1 MSKKEKIKL
10 VTTAV
15 LVIVFA
21 MPFFMTNNIQA
32 DPFSQIEEKLK
43 GISKEEKEVLQNL
56 FILMQEIEGME
67 REAEKI
73 SHDIDKIGKEIKDL
87 EVTIEKEEIDYE
99 KKKEG
104 LKQVLKSYQRM
115 GPSSYLEIILDSDS
129 LSDFLSRINILQDIT
144 RNTGE
149 LLSIIEASKEKLST
163 EKAKLDEK
171 LVLIRQ
177 KQEQLKEFL
186 AKKIQLKKDK
196 EECLASLKGNRE
208 YYQEQ
213 LDNLKQVWDEL
224 QHTFSGAA
232 KEFSRIIE
240 EEDLPSDALKI
251 SFGFLSIKGTIEGKT
266 FNDIVKEYSQLPNM
280 EFSFLPNKMK
290 IELPEGNLLLEGT
303 LVILG
308 GNILKF
314 RVEEG
319 SFYGMPL
326 EPWAIEELFKE
337 GNLVINLKPLL
348 GDNTLDSINIKDKC
362 MELSFTLKHREE
374 NKND

>member
-21 MPFFMTNNIQA
+21 MPFFMTNKIQA

-56 FILMQEIEGME
+56 FVLMQEIEGME
-67 REAEKI
+67 REAEKL
-73 SHDIDKIGKEIKDL
+73 SLDIDKIDQEIKDL
-87 EVTIEKEEIDYE
+87 EVTIAKEEENYE

-115 GPSSYLEIILDSDS
+115 GSSSYLEIILDSDS
-129 LSDFLSRINILQDIT
+129 LNDFLNRINILQDIT

-149 LLSIIEASKEKLST
+149 LLNIIEASKEKLSA
-163 EKAKLDEK
+163 EKERLNEK
-171 LVLIRQ
+171 LILIKEKQRQ
-177 KQEQLKEFL
+177 LEESLV
-186 AKKIQLKKDK
+186 KKIQLKNDK
-196 EECLASLKGNRE
+196 EEYLISLKGNRE

-213 LDNLKQVWDEL
+213 LDNLQKIWNEL
-224 QHTFSGAA
+224 QQTFSKAA
-232 KEFSRIIE
+232 SEFSRIIE
-240 EEDLPSDALKI
+240 EEDLPMDAIKI
-251 SFGFLSIKGTIEGKT
+251 SFGFFSVKGTMEEKT
-266 FNDIVKEYSQLPNM
+266 FNDIVKKHSQLPNM
-280 EFSFLPNKMK
+280 IFSFSPNKMK
-290 IELPEGNLLLEGT
+290 VELPERNLSLEGT
-303 LVILG
+303 LFILG
-308 GNILKF
+308 GNTLKF
-314 RVEEG
+314 QVEEG

-326 EPWAIEELFKE
+326 EPWAIDELFKE

-348 GDNTLDSINIKDKC
+348 GDNTLDSINIKDGC
-362 MELSFTLKHREE
+362 LELSSTLQYWKE